1 MPQTQEYS
9 SKTLARVPMVR
20 TEPVKSSA
28 RSPETAGQ
36 EREEDA
42 LTQSMI
48 SLADERELRQGSVTT
63 NVIIPNTSQEPRS
76 SRQDSLD
83 RGKPTLVHT
92 DGRNSPPLRVEL
104 LPVQVAQQTTMPG
117 SYSRIDSENAT
128 SNKGPSGLTPIM
140 KPTLAHLITSP
151 PKPTSWE

>member
-20 TEPVKSSA
+20 TEAVKSSA

-63 NVIIPNTSQEPRS
+63 NVIIPNTSQEP
-76 SRQDSLD
+76 
-83 RGKPTLVHT
+83 
-92 DGRNSPPLRVEL
+92 EF
-104 LPVQVAQQTTMPG
+104 
-117 SYSRIDSENAT
+117 YS
-128 SNKGPSGLTPIM
+128 
-140 KPTLAHLITSP
+140 H
-151 PKPTSWE
+151 